1 MMRNSAKS
9 FWRQSRNRADLASDE
24 YLSYSFAMDER
35 SEINRLME
43 VAIRGDAEGLEA
55 RRKAQALLGLDDANW
70 FYYLTLFERN
80 TVQNRQ
86 GVVPEARTAYPL
98 STAPADLLKH
108 LRMVAYTDLAKHSE
122 FYNASAKKA
131 ALWIKKMQAG
141 TGSSVSRTSYL
152 ARRFGITADR
162 VTIGAKGTDLF
173 IDVPH
178 PITGN
183 VVQIPI
189 VEAQILQSILDRKA
203 GVFGKIFFHDLV
215 SSETQK
221 AIHEIWKK
229 PSLLDSKK
237 TYEELVQQTPGLE
250 RFRATVQSHLPTLDE
265 GGQITFERLAPGGH
279 ALFAVDALRATYKP
293 ELRPEATGNV
303 LVSAISNGEDIGGT
317 PDAWMVGWM
326 IAERIPIVL
335 VTTDKTAVDMKGG
348 VISLLRS
355 SEGDVSLTVLE
366 TAQAEAAGQGDI
378 FKKAEG
384 CASTNLTLFN
394 YEVLVPK
401 IEQLVSE
408 IGEDQFLK
416 IIAPDLIRNVKKQK
430 DPAGPAGKERKY
442 LQLEGAMGSTLMNLD
457 RYWRR
462 MYGEPLVHLINVDR
476 RHRTQFFSPIKSAFD
491 FYMQFHSDRFRF
503 DITHMRLKNL
513 RPGELPVISLKD
525 RASDDK
531 YYQDV
536 ETVLEVFR
544 GASILNLDALTIEGR
559 VKLTGAVLRGRIE
572 IVNQSA
578 AVVELGRSPIENVRI
593 TIGTDKSVQET
604 RL

>member
-1 MMRNSAKS
+1 
-9 FWRQSRNRADLASDE
+9 
-24 YLSYSFAMDER
+24 MDER

-43 VAIRGDAEGLEA
+43 MAIRDDAEGLDA

-152 ARRFGITADR
+152 ARRFGVTAER
-162 VTIGAKGTDLF
+162 VTMGAKGTDLF
-173 IDVPH
+173 IDVLH
-178 PITGN
+178 PITGRP
-183 VVQIPI
+183 VKIPI

-203 GVFGKIFFHDLV
+203 GVFGKIIFHDLV

-221 AIHEIWKK
+221 AIREIWQKR
-229 PSLLDSKK
+229 SLLDPKR
-237 TYEELVQQTPGLE
+237 TYEELVQETPGLE
-250 RFRATVQSHLPTLDE
+250 RFRATVQSYLPTLDE
-265 GGQITFERLAPGGH
+265 DGQITFERLAPGGH
-279 ALFAVDALRATYKP
+279 ALFAVDALRATRKP
-293 ELRPEATGNV
+293 ELRPEAAGNV

-317 PDAWMVGWM
+317 PDALMVGWM

-348 VISLLRS
+348 VISLLKS
-355 SEGDVSLTVLE
+355 SKGDVSLTVLE

-401 IEQLVSE
+401 IEQLVCE

-430 DPAGPAGKERKY
+430 DAAGKERKY

-462 MYGEPLVHLINVDR
+462 RYGEPLVHLINVDR

-503 DITHMRLKNL
+503 EVTNMRLKNL

-525 RASDDK
+525 GASDDR

-559 VKLTGAVLRGRIE
+559 VKLTGVVLRGRIE
-572 IVNQSA
+572 IINQSA
-578 AVVELGRSPIENVRI
+578 AVVELGRSPLENARI
-593 TIGTDKSVQET
+593 TVGTDGSIQET
-604 RL
+604 QL